1 MMKSLKEQDTICLL
15 ERLLWQNNNKKQ
27 NKTNNKNTPDVRNVK
42 LKIRKQQSNY
52 DLVKKDINGLYF

>member
-1 MMKSLKEQDTICLL
+1 MKSLKEQDTICLL

-27 NKTNNKNTPDVRNVK
+27 NKTNNKNTPDMRNVK